1 MREGGRGTAGGSIR
15 RFRAQHIFV
24 IVQVALALV
33 LMVGAGLLTRSFR
46 AQLGIDTGSE
56 LEPVAAMRMQLPRS
70 RYADQEA
77 IQTFAS
83 EIERR
88 ASEMPG
94 ISSASISNDL
104 PFRGGSSGAYV
115 YRQDAPDD
123 RIRFHMHA
131 VSEGYFETLGI
142 RVVEGRSFTPEDVE
156 SAPSVG
162 VITQAMVRRV
172 FPEGGAIGRT
182 MFFGSGG
189 QNPFEIVGVIE
200 DLRYRNLT
208 TSLMAEGNSP
218 DVFFPYAQLPT
229 RTIEVA
235 VRADG
240 DPSVIGPVMRRMV
253 AEIDPDLPVFQVQP
267 LMTSYNLQMST
278 PRFAAFLMG
287 LFSTFAA
294 VLACVGIYGVLSFA
308 VGQRSQEIAIRRAI
322 GASAPSVAR
331 TVVGDGLKLVIAGLF
346 VGSIG
351 AVTGSRVLRAF
362 LFEVE
367 ATDPLTF
374 VAVGGT
380 MVSVALVAAI
390 IPAVRAARRDPAGAL
405 SAE

>member
-1 MREGGRGTAGGSIR
+1 
-15 RFRAQHIFV
+15 
-24 IVQVALALV
+24 
-33 LMVGAGLLTRSFR
+33 
-46 AQLGIDTGSE
+46 
-56 LEPVAAMRMQLPRS
+56 
-70 RYADQEA
+70 
-77 IQTFAS
+77 
-83 EIERR
+83 
-88 ASEMPG
+88 
-94 ISSASISNDL
+94 
-104 PFRGGSSGAYV
+104 
-115 YRQDAPDD
+115 
-123 RIRFHMHA
+123 
-131 VSEGYFETLGI
+131 
-142 RVVEGRSFTPEDVE
+142 
-156 SAPSVG
+156 
-162 VITQAMVRRV
+162 
-172 FPEGGAIGRT
+172 
-182 MFFGSGG
+182 
-189 QNPFEIVGVIE
+189 
-200 DLRYRNLT
+200 
-208 TSLMAEGNSP
+208 
-218 DVFFPYAQLPT
+218 
-229 RTIEVA
+229 
-235 VRADG
+235 
-240 DPSVIGPVMRRMV
+240 MV